1 MIALLRAIGGR
12 LFEFETTV
20 SGWPT
25 VRFSGCDNAP
35 KAVSSQWQANERQ
48 AKEQCGVGHFDGKR
62 P

>member
-25 VRFSGCDNAP
+25 VRFCRCDNAP
-35 KAVSSQWQANERQ
+35 KAVSSQWQALEQGGTER
-48 AKEQCGVGHFDGKR
+48 FDE
-62 P
+62 